1 MHKRLFNEAVV
12 KLTIKPVGPILIKAG
27 EGASD
32 PTKPDMSFVRTTR
45 GGSETVYLPGSSLKG
60 VLRSHCERL
69 ARTVQNAGRSDL
81 SCDPLGEKK
90 CSKQFEDDKSLTGA
104 QKHKQSCFIC
114 RLFGNT
120 SLASHFQIADAYPQI
135 TDAHPLGEWRTE
147 ERNGVAID
155 RVFGSVVPGVGP
167 FNYETVT
174 SGEFLT
180 TLHVRNFT
188 LAQIGLLA
196 LALRDLAAERVR
208 LGFAKS
214 RGMGLVTARVDE
226 FTMRYPG
233 CELGEDEG
241 LRLIGGGQLD
251 RQRFYGI
258 SALLEKSSASGES
271 DAEEK
276 DAEAGRATG
285 DEYGYPQPAQDHE
298 TLPPGYVYASDDWLE
313 VELRAP
319 RHEEGGADWQPLGRA
334 CVPKWKKWAEHVNRN
349 N

>member
-1 MHKRLFNEAVV
+1 MHKRLFNEAVI
-12 KLTIKPVGPILIKAG
+12 KLTIMPIGPILIKAG

-69 ARTVQNAGRSDL
+69 ARTVQNAGRNEL
-81 SCDPLGEKK
+81 SCDPLGEER

-104 QKHKQSCFIC
+104 QKHKRSCFIC

-120 SLASHFQIADAYPQI
+120 SLASCFQIADAYP
-135 TDAHPLGEWRTE
+135 LGEWRAE

-155 RVFGSVVPGVGP
+155 RVFGSVAVGP

-174 SGEFLT
+174 AGEFQT
-180 TLHVRNFT
+180 TLRVKNFT

-196 LALRDLAAERVR
+196 LTLRDLVAERVR

-226 FTMRYPG
+226 FTLRYPS
-233 CELGEDEG
+233 CELGEDGG
-241 LRLIGGGQLD
+241 LRLLGGAELD
-251 RQRFYGI
+251 RQSFYGV
-258 SALLEKSSASGES
+258 SALLKERNARAKN
-271 DAEEK
+271 
-276 DAEAGRATG
+276 DAEAARAPG
-285 DEYGYPQPAQDHE
+285 DEYGYPQPAQDRE
-298 TLPPGYVYASDDWLE
+298 NLPPGYAYVSDDWLE
-313 VELRAP
+313 VELRSP
-319 RHEEGGADWQPLGRA
+319 KHGADGANWQLLGRA
-334 CVPKWKKWAEHVNRN
+334 CVPKWKKWVEHVNSSN
-349 N
+349 